1 MVMEFFADWHTH
13 TSYSDGRATPEE
25 MVAAAARRG
34 LAEVAITD
42 HGPRGMFIGVRDAET
57 YLEIKKL
64 AGKLGEKYGVRVL
77 VGAEANV
84 TGLDGGLDVPREITG
99 ELDILIAGLHPQV
112 WCRPLRETLTWI
124 LPNQVGRYISRV
136 RDSMRS
142 ANTTALVAA
151 VHKNPLTFV
160 SHPGLMMAVDLD
172 EVARACA
179 ATGCAMEIN
188 TGHHYDRDGVVQA
201 ALRWGARLVVNSDA
215 HFPETV
221 GDLAAGAALLDKYSV
236 PPELVL
242 NAGKTASKA
251 EVVPGDKQSRVF
263 IPPARTRSNVRLI

>member
-1 MVMEFFADWHTH
+1 MELFADWHTH
-13 TSYSDGRATPEE
+13 TTFSDGHATPEE

-34 LAEVAITD
+34 LAEVALTD
-42 HGPRGMFIGVRDAET
+42 HGPRGMFIGVRDASV
-57 YLEIKKL
+57 YLQLKEEAARL
-64 AGKLGEKYGVRVL
+64 AEKYAIRVL

-84 TGLDGGLDVPREITG
+84 TGLDGRLDVPPEIAR

-112 WCRPLRETLTWI
+112 WCRPLRQTLTWI
-124 LPNQVGRYISRV
+124 LPNQVGRYIDRV
-136 RDSMRS
+136 RDSMRG

-151 VHKNPLTFV
+151 VYKNPLTFI

-188 TGHHYDRDGVVQA
+188 TGHHYDRDGVVLA
-201 ALRWGARLVVNSDA
+201 ALTRGARLVVNSDA
-215 HFPETV
+215 HFPATV
-221 GDLAAGAALLDKYSV
+221 GDLAEGAALLDKYAV

-242 NAGKTASKA
+242 NARKKFYRA
-251 EVVPGDKQSRVF
+251 EAVPGDRPNRMV
-263 IPPARTRSNVRLI
+263 IPPARAGSKPV